1 MTQMVRFAA
10 VAFWRIVPASAAI
23 SAGDGH
29 CRIWRRRH
37 KPQTSTQMVIRVLAI
52 AKAQEMVK
60 KIIDKHRRALAE
72 AILTPPQ
79 AQTAAHKELLAI
91 LLA

>member
-1 MTQMVRFAA
+1 MCNA
-10 VAFWRIVPASAAI
+10 VCACGGVANR
-23 SAGDGH
+23 
-29 CRIWRRRH
+29 
-37 KPQTSTQMVIRVLAI
+37 I

-60 KIIDKHRRALAE
+60 KIMASPPKPDDKHRRALAE